1 MDFDVV
7 NGGSVF
13 LLIPNTEAAEAWVGE
28 NLPEN
33 PLTFGRGIAVEA
45 RYIGDIL
52 HGIQE
57 DGLTFA

>member
-13 LLIPNTEAAEAWVGE
+13 LLIPNTDAANAWVE
-28 NLPEN
+28 EHLPEDA
-33 PLTFGRGIAVEA
+33 PVFGKGIAVEA

-57 DGLTFA
+57 DGLSFS